1 MAPSREACAVA
12 MAMAAPFIAMASN
25 NIGSASANNATGGGN
40 GDIKRRRTSSD
51 ALQRTVSDVSYE
63 LHHHHHHHQH
73 GAGGVNKQEKT
84 KAADQAEQQLLL
96 HPVPEV
102 QDAKCECCGM
112 SEECTPEY
120 IRGVRGRFAGRWVC
134 GLCAEAV
141 TEEAE
146 KMNGGGGGTLEEALR
161 AHMGVCKRF
170 NGFGRTHPVL
180 FQAEAMR
187 EILRRRAKLGPRS
200 RSSINPR
207 EVREVAVGAKAGSGG
222 GGTTGIARSSSCMPF
237 ITDDFNERA
246 TSSSINKN

>member
-1 MAPSREACAVA
+1 M
-12 MAMAAPFIAMASN
+12 
-25 NIGSASANNATGGGN
+25 
-40 GDIKRRRTSSD
+40 
-51 ALQRTVSDVSYE
+51 
-63 LHHHHHHHQH
+63 
-73 GAGGVNKQEKT
+73 
-84 KAADQAEQQLLL
+84 
-96 HPVPEV
+96 PEV

-146 KMNGGGGGTLEEALR
+146 KKKGSGTTLTLEEALK

-207 EVREVAVGAKAGSGG
+207 EVREVATKAGSGG
-222 GGTTGIARSSSCMPF
+222 GTGIARSSSCTPF
-237 ITDDFNERA
+237 ITDDFDDDRA
-246 TSSSINKN
+246 PSSSNKN

>member
-1 MAPSREACAVA
+1 
-12 MAMAAPFIAMASN
+12 MAAPFLAMASN
-25 NIGSASANNATGGGN
+25 IGSATATATATGN
-40 GDIKRRRTSSD
+40 GEKRRRTSSD

-63 LHHHHHHHQH
+63 LHHHQH
-73 GAGGVNKQEKT
+73 GAKEK
-84 KAADQAEQQLLL
+84 KEAEEQQQLQ
-96 HPVPEV
+96 PVPEV

-120 IRGVRGRFAGRWVC
+120 IRSVRRRFSGRWVC
-134 GLCAEAV
+134 GLCTVAV

-146 KMNGGGGGTLEEALR
+146 KNGGTLEEALK

-207 EVREVAVGAKAGSGG
+207 EVREVAAAKAAAAG
-222 GGTTGIARSSSCMPF
+222 TGIARSSSCMPF
-237 ITDDFNERA
+237 ITDEFNDRV
-246 TSSSINKN
+246 SINKN

>member
-1 MAPSREACAVA
+1 
-12 MAMAAPFIAMASN
+12 MAMAAPFIAMVSN
-25 NIGSASANNATGGGN
+25 NMSTTTGN
-40 GDIKRRRTSSD
+40 VEKRRRTSSEH

-63 LHHHHHHHQH
+63 LHHH
-73 GAGGVNKQEKT
+73 GGGGKEEDEEAEKQK
-84 KAADQAEQQLLL
+84 QLLL
-96 HPVPEV
+96 HPVIPEV
-102 QDAKCECCGM
+102 EDAKCECCGM

-120 IRGVRGRFAGRWVC
+120 IRGVRGRFSGRWVC

-146 KMNGGGGGTLEEALR
+146 KSGGSREEALR

-187 EILRRRAKLGPRS
+187 EILRKRSKLGPRS

-207 EVREVAVGAKAGSGG
+207 EVRESAAAKAKAGGG
-222 GGTTGIARSSSCMPF
+222 VGGIARSSSCMPF
-237 ITDDFNERA
+237 ITDEFNGV
-246 TSSSINKN
+246 SIN

>member
-1 MAPSREACAVA
+1 MALSSEACAVA

-25 NIGSASANNATGGGN
+25 IGSGN
-40 GDIKRRRTSSD
+40 VEKRRRTSSD
-51 ALQRTVSDVSYE
+51 ALQRTVSDISYE
-63 LHHHHHHHQH
+63 IHHHG
-73 GAGGVNKQEKT
+73 GAMEEEEV
-84 KAADQAEQQLLL
+84 EQQQL

-102 QDAKCECCGM
+102 ENAKCECCGM

-120 IRGVRGRFAGRWVC
+120 IREVRGRFSGRWVC

-141 TEEAE
+141 TEEEE
-146 KMNGGGGGTLEEALR
+146 KIGGAREEALR

-187 EILRRRAKLGPRS
+187 EILRKRSKLGPRS

-207 EVREVAVGAKAGSGG
+207 EVREGAAKAAAGGS
-222 GGTTGIARSSSCMPF
+222 IARSSSCMPF
-237 ITDDFNERA
+237 ITDEFNDRV
-246 TSSSINKN
+246 SIN

>member
-1 MAPSREACAVA
+1 MAPSTEVCAVA
-12 MAMAAPFIAMASN
+12 IAMAAPFIAMASSIVPATAGN
-25 NIGSASANNATGGGN
+25 NEKTNNVPATAGN
-40 GDIKRRRTSSD
+40 GEKSNNDVPSSTGNSEKRRRTSSD
-51 ALQRTVSDVSYE
+51 ALQRTVSDVSFE
-63 LHHHHHHHQH
+63 LHH
-73 GAGGVNKQEKT
+73 GNKEKE
-84 KAADQAEQQLLL
+84 AEEQRL

-102 QDAKCECCGM
+102 ENAKCECCGM

-146 KMNGGGGGTLEEALR
+146 KNGSKLEEALR

-207 EVREVAVGAKAGSGG
+207 EARGG
-222 GGTTGIARSSSCMPF
+222 GSTGGIARSSSCMPF
-237 ITDDFNERA
+237 ITDEHNDRVW
-246 TSSSINKN
+246 TKKN

>member
-12 MAMAAPFIAMASN
+12 MAMAAPFLAMASN
-25 NIGSASANNATGGGN
+25 IGAGN
-40 GDIKRRRTSSD
+40 GEPKRRRTSSD

-63 LHHHHHHHQH
+63 LHHHHHHPHG
-73 GAGGVNKQEKT
+73 GAGKDGEADDAGEQQKQ
-84 KAADQAEQQLLL
+84 QQQLLQ
-96 HPVPEV
+96 PVPEV
-102 QDAKCECCGM
+102 EDAKCECCGM

-120 IRGVRGRFAGRWVC
+120 IRGVRGRFSGRWVC

-141 TEEAE
+141 AEEAE
-146 KMNGGGGGTLEEALR
+146 KSGGEMEAALR

-187 EILRRRAKLGPRS
+187 EILRRRARLGPRS

-207 EVREVAVGAKAGSGG
+207 EMRHGAAAKTAAAAG
-222 GGTTGIARSSSCMPF
+222 GIARSSSCMPF
-237 ITDDFNERA
+237 ITDECNDRV
-246 TSSSINKN
+246 SSK

>member
-1 MAPSREACAVA
+1 MAPNREACAVA
-12 MAMAAPFIAMASN
+12 MAMAAPFLAMAS
-25 NIGSASANNATGGGN
+25 NIGSASVNATGGDGN
-40 GDIKRRRTSSD
+40 GEIKRRRTSSD

-63 LHHHHHHHQH
+63 LHHHHHQH
-73 GAGGVNKQEKT
+73 GGVNKQEK
-84 KAADQAEQQLLL
+84 KAAEQQQPPPPL

-141 TEEAE
+141 TEESE
-146 KMNGGGGGTLEEALR
+146 KKKGSGTTLTLEEALK

-207 EVREVAVGAKAGSGG
+207 EVREVATKAGSGG
-222 GGTTGIARSSSCMPF
+222 GTGIARSSSCMPF
-237 ITDDFNERA
+237 ITDDFDDDRA
-246 TSSSINKN
+246 PLSSNKN

>member
-12 MAMAAPFIAMASN
+12 MAMVAPFLAMAT
-25 NIGSASANNATGGGN
+25 ATATSITTTAGN
-40 GDIKRRRTSSD
+40 GEKRRRTSSD
-51 ALQRTVSDVSYE
+51 TLQRTVSDVSYE
-63 LHHHHHHHQH
+63 LHHHEH
-73 GAGGVNKQEKT
+73 GSKDRTT
-84 KAADQAEQQLLL
+84 KEAEEL
-96 HPVPEV
+96 HAISEV
-102 QDAKCECCGM
+102 EEAKCECCGM

-146 KMNGGGGGTLEEALR
+146 KSGAGVEEALKT
-161 AHMGVCKRF
+161 HMGVCKRF

-180 FQAEAMR
+180 HQAEAMR

-207 EVREVAVGAKAGSGG
+207 EVRGVAAAKAAVA
-222 GGTTGIARSSSCMPF
+222 GIARSSSCMPF
-237 ITDDFNERA
+237 ITDE
-246 TSSSINKN
+246 SSDQVSINKN

>member
-12 MAMAAPFIAMASN
+12 MAMAAPFLAMARN
-25 NIGSASANNATGGGN
+25 VGSTTPTATCN
-40 GDIKRRRTSSD
+40 GEKRRRTSSD

-63 LHHHHHHHQH
+63 LHHHQH
-73 GAGGVNKQEKT
+73 GAKDQKTEKE
-84 KAADQAEQQLLL
+84 AEEPQQQQL

-102 QDAKCECCGM
+102 EDAKCECCGM

-120 IRGVRGRFAGRWVC
+120 IRGVRRQFAGRWVC

-141 TEEAE
+141 REEAE
-146 KMNGGGGGTLEEALR
+146 KSGGTLEEALR

-170 NGFGRTHPVL
+170 NGFGRTYPVL
-180 FQAEAMR
+180 HQAEAMR

-207 EVREVAVGAKAGSGG
+207 EVREVAAAKAAAACAS
-222 GGTTGIARSSSCMPF
+222 IARSSSCMPF
-237 ITDDFNERA
+237 ITDEFNDRV
-246 TSSSINKN
+246 SINKN

>member
-25 NIGSASANNATGGGN
+25 MQGGGN
-40 GDIKRRRTSSD
+40 VEKRRRTSSD

-63 LHHHHHHHQH
+63 LHHHI
-73 GAGGVNKQEKT
+73 GAKGSTMMDED
-84 KAADQAEQQLLL
+84 AAPAEQQLQ
-96 HPVPEV
+96 PVAEV
-102 QDAKCECCGM
+102 EDARCECCGM

-120 IRGVRGRFAGRWVC
+120 IREVRGRFSGRWVC

-146 KMNGGGGGTLEEALR
+146 KNGGAGLDAALR
-161 AHMGVCKRF
+161 AHIAVCKRF

-187 EILRRRAKLGPRS
+187 EILRKRSKLGPRS

-207 EVREVAVGAKAGSGG
+207 EVRQGAATG
-222 GGTTGIARSSSCMPF
+222 GIARSSSCMPF
-237 ITDDFNERA
+237 ITDEFSHRVN
-246 TSSSINKN
+246 IN

>member
-1 MAPSREACAVA
+1 MAPNREACAVA
-12 MAMAAPFIAMASN
+12 MAMAAPFLAMAS

-40 GDIKRRRTSSD
+40 GEIKRRRTSCD
-51 ALQRTVSDVSYE
+51 APQRTVSVVSYE
-63 LHHHHHHHQH
+63 LHHHRHQH
-73 GAGGVNKQEKT
+73 GHGVNKQEK
-84 KAADQAEQQLLL
+84 KAAAEAEQQQQQQQPPQPP

-146 KMNGGGGGTLEEALR
+146 KKKGSGTTLTLEEALK

-207 EVREVAVGAKAGSGG
+207 EVREVATKAGSGG
-222 GGTTGIARSSSCMPF
+222 GTGIARSSSCTPF
-237 ITDDFNERA
+237 ITDDFDDDRA
-246 TSSSINKN
+246 PSSSNKN

>member
-1 MAPSREACAVA
+1 MAPSREACAVD

-25 NIGSASANNATGGGN
+25 IDAGN
-40 GDIKRRRTSSD
+40 LEKRRRTSSD
-51 ALQRTVSDVSYE
+51 KLQRTVSDVSYE
-63 LHHHHHHHQH
+63 LHHH
-73 GAGGVNKQEKT
+73 GRAKEEEE
-84 KAADQAEQQLLL
+84 AAAEAEMKLL

-102 QDAKCECCGM
+102 EDAKCECCGM

-120 IRGVRGRFAGRWVC
+120 IHGVRGRFSGRWVC

-146 KMNGGGGGTLEEALR
+146 KSGTSREEALR
-161 AHMGVCKRF
+161 THMGVCKRF

-187 EILRRRAKLGPRS
+187 EILRKRSKLGPRS

-207 EVREVAVGAKAGSGG
+207 EVRESAAKSKASAAGG
-222 GGTTGIARSSSCMPF
+222 GIARSSSCMLF
-237 ITDDFNERA
+237 ITDEFSDRV
-246 TSSSINKN
+246 SIN

>member
-1 MAPSREACAVA
+1 

-25 NIGSASANNATGGGN
+25 MGTTTAKTAAGN
-40 GDIKRRRTSSD
+40 GEKRRRTSSE
-51 ALQRTVSDVSYE
+51 ALQRTVSDE
-63 LHHHHHHHQH
+63 LHHQQQH
-73 GAGGVNKQEKT
+73 GVDSNKQENKE
-84 KAADQAEQQLLL
+84 ADQVH

-112 SEECTPEY
+112 SQECTPEY
-120 IRGVRGRFAGRWVC
+120 IRGVRARFSGRWVC

-146 KMNGGGGGTLEEALR
+146 KNGGRLEEALR

-207 EVREVAVGAKAGSGG
+207 EVRDVAKKASGSGG
-222 GGTTGIARSSSCMPF
+222 ATGIARSSSCMPF
-237 ITDDFNERA
+237 ITDDNF
-246 TSSSINKN
+246 NKN

>member
-12 MAMAAPFIAMASN
+12 MAMAAPFLAMA
-25 NIGSASANNATGGGN
+25 TN
-40 GDIKRRRTSSD
+40 GIEKRCRTSSD

-63 LHHHHHHHQH
+63 LHHHQH
-73 GAGGVNKQEKT
+73 GSKDKMT
-84 KAADQAEQQLLL
+84 KEAEEL
-96 HPVPEV
+96 HAIPEV
-102 QDAKCECCGM
+102 EQAKCECCGM
-112 SEECTPEY
+112 SEEYTPEY
-120 IRGVRGRFAGRWVC
+120 IQGVRGRFAGRWVC

-146 KMNGGGGGTLEEALR
+146 KSGVGVEEALK

-180 FQAEAMR
+180 HQAEAMR

-207 EVREVAVGAKAGSGG
+207 EVRGVTGTAAKAAAAA
-222 GGTTGIARSSSCMPF
+222 GIARSSSCMPF
-237 ITDDFNERA
+237 ISDE
-246 TSSSINKN
+246 SSDRVSINKN

>member
-1 MAPSREACAVA
+1 
-12 MAMAAPFIAMASN
+12 MAMAAPFLAMAN
-25 NIGSASANNATGGGN
+25 NIGSASVNATGGDGN
-40 GDIKRRRTSSD
+40 GEVKRRRTSSD
-51 ALQRTVSDVSYE
+51 ALQRTVSHVSYE
-63 LHHHHHHHQH
+63 LHHHHHQH
-73 GAGGVNKQEKT
+73 GGVNKQEK
-84 KAADQAEQQLLL
+84 KAAEQQQHPPPL
-96 HPVPEV
+96 HPGPEV

-146 KMNGGGGGTLEEALR
+146 KKKGSGTTLTLEEALK

-207 EVREVAVGAKAGSGG
+207 EVREVATKAGSGG
-222 GGTTGIARSSSCMPF
+222 GTGIARSSSCMPF
-237 ITDDFNERA
+237 ITDDFDDDRA
-246 TSSSINKN
+246 PSSSNKN

>member
-1 MAPSREACAVA
+1 

-25 NIGSASANNATGGGN
+25 IDAAGN
-40 GDIKRRRTSSD
+40 LEKRRRTSSD
-51 ALQRTVSDVSYE
+51 KLQRTVSDVSYE
-63 LHHHHHHHQH
+63 LHHHQH
-73 GAGGVNKQEKT
+73 GRSKEDEEKE
-84 KAADQAEQQLLL
+84 AAAEMKLL

-102 QDAKCECCGM
+102 EDAKCECCGM

-120 IRGVRGRFAGRWVC
+120 IRDVRGRFSGRWVC

-146 KMNGGGGGTLEEALR
+146 KSGASREEALR
-161 AHMGVCKRF
+161 THMGVCKRF

-187 EILRRRAKLGPRS
+187 EILRKRSKLGPRS

-207 EVREVAVGAKAGSGG
+207 EVRETAAKAKAAVAGG
-222 GGTTGIARSSSCMPF
+222 GIARSSSCMPF
-237 ITDDFNERA
+237 ITDDFSDRV
-246 TSSSINKN
+246 SIN